1 MKPHTTNTLLPLSQ
15 ALLQLYHK
23 LPVFTDVFNDISEE
37 VIGQDLK
44 FELVPDNFPT
54 LKPNNVPLEN
64 NQQENDQIQLLVICI
79 PTVHNVPN
87 SYRPGGGGMVLDAQ
101 KFTISKAV

>member
-1 MKPHTTNTLLPLSQ
+1 M
-15 ALLQLYHK
+15 
-23 LPVFTDVFNDISEE
+23 FNDVSE
-37 VIGQDLK
+37 GRGGDLK

-64 NQQENDQIQLLVICI
+64 NQIQLLVMRI

-87 SYRPGGGGMVLDAQ
+87 FHRPGGGGMALDSQ
-101 KFTISKAV
+101 KFTISKAIQYSNFYFGIGVGGHSKS